1 MVVIL
6 NLIYQ
11 CHQLNFIIKLKYNL
25 RMTDEKLKAFRLMAK
40 NLRSAK
46 YSLKDMSKEF
56 RANPE
61 FKEWYF
67 QNYIGLEKWRSI

>member
-1 MVVIL
+1 
-6 NLIYQ
+6 
-11 CHQLNFIIKLKYNL
+11 
-25 RMTDEKLKAFRLMAK
+25 MTDEKLKAFRLMAK
-40 NLRSAK
+40 YFRSAI

-61 FKEWYF
+61 FEEWYF

>member
-1 MVVIL
+1 MSVNYKIT
-6 NLIYQ
+6 I
-11 CHQLNFIIKLKYNL
+11 IIKLKYNL
-25 RMTDEKLKAFRLMAK
+25 LMTDEKLKAFRLIAK
-40 NLRSAK
+40 NFRSAK

-56 RANPE
+56 RDNPE

>member
-6 NLIYQ
+6 NLIFQY
-11 CHQLNFIIKLKYNL
+11 HQLNFIIKLKYNIL
-25 RMTDEKLKAFRLMAK
+25 MTDEKLKAFRLMAK
-40 NLRSAK
+40 NFRSDK
-46 YSLKDMSKEF
+46 YSFKDMSKEF